1 MPGSV
6 AGGVRVSLGVAD
18 RQGVLGDPVDDFCG
32 ERLDG
37 TVYGL
42 LHRERDRLFAD
53 GLFADL
59 FTSRGRR
66 SIPPSVVACVLV
78 LKQLEGLSDVE
89 AIDRFTYDVRW
100 RYACGVG
107 GWDGRLDG
115 FDRTVLVRF
124 RMRLEASDD
133 PRRIFTATT
142 RVAAEA
148 GLVGVRRVLD
158 SAPLFDAVATMDTVT
173 LIRSAI
179 RGLLKSADAVLESQ
193 LRGLLSGADDYRGAG
208 KPACDWDDAAARVE
222 LIDRLA
228 RDGLA
233 LLAGL
238 EGRQLDAG
246 VAQAAGLVATVIG
259 QDLEADGDGTFRI
272 VRRVAADRVISTVD
286 PDARH
291 GRKSTSGKFDGY
303 KGHVAI
309 DPDSEIITDAAAG
322 PANAGDRQMTG
333 RLTRDLDDTDATDAT
348 DTNDTDG
355 SDTGGDA
362 DTGGDGD
369 ADHDTDGDESGG
381 PAVYGDAAYGSV
393 DQLAELDERGI
404 DAKVKC
410 QPPSSRNG
418 KFSKDEFAV
427 DLDAQTVSC
436 PAGATVPIVRASDGS
451 GVAHFAAHCA
461 WCPLRS
467 RCTDAA
473 RGRNVTIH
481 RHEALLARQR
491 ERGRDADWLADY
503 RATRPKVERK
513 LAHLIRRGRR
523 ARRRGLQRVDADW
536 ALLAG
541 AVNLARLATLRL
553 HHTPGGWQIA
563 PT

>member
-1 MPGSV
+1 
-6 AGGVRVSLGVAD
+6 VSLGVAD
-18 RQGVLGDPVDDFCG
+18 RQGVLGDPVDAFCG

-42 LHRERDRLFAD
+42 LHRERDRLFGD

-142 RVAAEA
+142 TVAAEA
-148 GLVGVRRVLD
+148 GLVGVRRMLD

-179 RGLLKSADAVLESQ
+179 RGLLKAADAVLESQ
-193 LRGLLSGADDYRGAG
+193 LRGLLSGADDYRAAG
-208 KPACDWDDAAARVE
+208 KPACDWDDAAARAE

-238 EGRQLDAG
+238 EGRELDAG

-272 VRRVAADRVISTVD
+272 VRRVAAGRVISTVD

-291 GRKSTSGKFDGY
+291 GRKSTSGKFDGF

-322 PANAGDRQMTG
+322 PANAGDGQMTG
-333 RLTRDLDDTDATDAT
+333 RLTHDLDDTTRHNHDDS
-348 DTNDTDG
+348 DGDDDIDTDRD
-355 SDTGGDA
+355 DTDR
-362 DTGGDGD
+362 DDGTDGTD
-369 ADHDTDGDESGG
+369 ADHDTNRDEPGG
-381 PAVYGDAAYGSV
+381 PAVYGDAAYGSG

-418 KFSKDEFAV
+418 KFSKDDFGI
-427 DLDAQTVSC
+427 DLDAETVSC
-436 PAGATVPIVRASDGS
+436 PAGATVPIVRAGDGS

-461 WCPLRS
+461 SCPLRS

-491 ERGRDADWLADY
+491 QRGRDPDWLADY

-523 ARRRGLQRVDADW
+523 ARRRGLDRVDADW
-536 ALLAG
+536 TLLAG

-553 HHTPGGWQIA
+553 HHTTAGWQIA
-563 PT
+563 PA

>member
-1 MPGSV
+1 V
-6 AGGVRVSLGVAD
+6 TLGVAD
-18 RQGVLGDPVDDFCG
+18 RQGVLGDPVDGFCG

-37 TVYGL
+37 TVYEL
-42 LHRERDRLFAD
+42 LHHQRDRLFPD
-53 GLFADL
+53 ELFADL

-142 RVAAEA
+142 KVAAEA
-148 GLVGVRRVLD
+148 GLVGVKRVLD

-179 RGLLKSADAVLESQ
+179 RGLLKAADATLESE
-193 LRGLLSGADDYRGAG
+193 LRGLLSGADDYRAAG
-208 KPACDWDDAAARVE
+208 KPACDWDDAAARTE

-233 LLAGL
+233 LLAAL
-238 EGRQLDAG
+238 EGRLLPAPVTDA
-246 VAQAAGLVATVIG
+246 AELVATVIG
-259 QDLEADGDGTFRI
+259 QDLEADESGTFRI
-272 VRRVAADRVISTVD
+272 VRGVAADRVISTVD

-322 PANAGDRQMTG
+322 PANAGDGQMTG
-333 RLTRDLDDTDATDAT
+333 RMTADLDDTTGHDSANSNT
-348 DTNDTDG
+348 DTDDTDRD
-355 SDTGGDA
+355 DTDR
-362 DTGGDGD
+362 DDGTD
-369 ADHDTDGDESGG
+369 GTDGDEPGG
-381 PAVYGDAAYGSV
+381 PAVYGDAAYGSG

-418 KFSKDEFAV
+418 KFSKDDFAV
-427 DLDAQTVSC
+427 NLDAETVSC
-436 PAGATVPIVRASDGS
+436 PAGATVPIVRAGDGS
-451 GVAHFAAHCA
+451 GVAHFGGHCA
-461 WCPLRS
+461 SCPLRS

-491 ERGRDADWLADY
+491 ERGRDPDWLADY

-523 ARRRGLQRVDADW
+523 ARRRGLDRVDADW

-553 HHTPGGWQIA
+553 NHTTGGWQTA
-563 PT
+563 PA

>member
-1 MPGSV
+1 V
-6 AGGVRVSLGVAD
+6 TLGVAD

-42 LHRERDRLFAD
+42 LHRERDRLFGD
-53 GLFADL
+53 ELFADL
-59 FTSRGRR
+59 FTTRGRR

-142 RVAAEA
+142 TVAAEA

-179 RGLLKSADAVLESQ
+179 RGLLKAADATLESQ
-193 LRGLLSGADDYRGAG
+193 LRGLLSGADDYRAAG
-208 KPACDWDDAAARVE
+208 KPACDWDDPDARAE

-228 RDGLA
+228 CDGMA
-233 LLAGL
+233 LLAAL
-238 EGRQLDAG
+238 EGRLLPGPVTD
-246 VAQAAGLVATVIG
+246 AAGLVATVIG
-259 QDLEADGDGTFRI
+259 QDLEADESGTFRI
-272 VRRVAADRVISTVD
+272 VRGVAADRVISTVD

-322 PANAGDRQMTG
+322 PANAGDGQMTG
-333 RLTRDLDDTDATDAT
+333 RLTADLDHTTGHDSDNSNTDTDGTDATGT
-348 DTNDTDG
+348 D
-355 SDTGGDA
+355 
-362 DTGGDGD
+362 
-369 ADHDTDGDESGG
+369 DTDGDDATGTDGIDTDGDTDDEVVR
-381 PAVYGDAAYGSV
+381 PAVYGDAAYGSG
-393 DQLAELDERGI
+393 DQLAELDARGI

-418 KFSKDEFAV
+418 RFSKDDFTV

-436 PAGATVPIVRASDGS
+436 PAGATVPIVRAADGS

-461 WCPLRS
+461 ACPLRS

-491 ERGRDADWLADY
+491 QRGRDPDWLADY

-523 ARRRGLQRVDADW
+523 ARRRGLERVDADW

-553 HHTPGGWQIA
+553 NHTPGGWQIA
-563 PT
+563 PA